1 MREGE
6 AMTDEAKAGSVE
18 TSGAST
24 GSRHVT
30 FDSPLGLMGVA
41 ANDAGLTY
49 VHMGVE
55 EIPPEWGPEEATPV
69 LAAAEEQLTAYFAGD
84 LKEFDLPL
92 GAVGTAFQQ
101 RVWAELVKIPYGQ
114 TWSYLEVA
122 ERLGDRKAVR
132 AVGLA
137 NGRNPIAIVVPCHRV
152 IGANGKLTGYAGGL
166 WRKERL
172 LSLERGEPALFG

>member
-1 MREGE
+1 
-6 AMTDEAKAGSVE
+6 MTTAIDPTA
-18 TSGAST
+18 
-24 GSRHVT
+24 RHLT
-30 FDSPLGLMGVA
+30 MESPLGLMAVSA
-41 ANDAGLTY
+41 VDAGVTY

-55 EIPPEWGPEEATPV
+55 EMKDAWGPEEATPV
-69 LAAAEEQLTAYFAGD
+69 LGAAVDQLEAYFAGD
-84 LKEFDLPL
+84 LKDFDLPL
-92 GAVGTAFQQ
+92 AAAGTAFQHK
-101 RVWAELVKIPYGQ
+101 VWKELCRIPYGE
-114 TWSYLEVA
+114 TVSYMDIA
-122 ERLGDRKAVR
+122 ERIGDRKAVR

>member
-1 MREGE
+1 MN
-6 AMTDEAKAGSVE
+6 
-18 TSGAST
+18 ST
-24 GSRHVT
+24 ARHLT
-30 FDSPLGLMGVA
+30 MDSPLGLMAVSA
-41 ANDAGLTY
+41 VDEGLTC

-55 EIPPEWGPEEATPV
+55 EMKDAWGPEEATPV
-69 LAAAEEQLTAYFAGD
+69 LEAAVDQLEAYFAGD

-92 GAVGTAFQQ
+92 AASGTDFQK
-101 RVWAELVKIPYGQ
+101 RVWAQLCRIPYGE
-114 TWSYLEVA
+114 TVA
-122 ERLGDRKAVR
+122 YMDIADRLGDRKAVR

-172 LSLERGEPALFG
+172 LSLERGEPALFA

>member
-1 MREGE
+1 
-6 AMTDEAKAGSVE
+6 MTTAVNSSA
-18 TSGAST
+18 
-24 GSRHVT
+24 RHLT
-30 FDSPLGLMGVA
+30 MESPLGLMAVSAVDEGV
-41 ANDAGLTY
+41 TY

-55 EIPPEWGPEEATPV
+55 EMKDAWGPEEATPV
-69 LAAAEEQLTAYFAGD
+69 LEAAVDQLEAYFAGE

-92 GAVGTAFQQ
+92 AAQGTAFQHK
-101 RVWAELVKIPYGQ
+101 VWAELCRIPYGE
-114 TWSYLEVA
+114 TVSYMDIA
-122 ERLGDRKAVR
+122 ERIGDRKAVR

-172 LSLERGEPALFG
+172 LSLERGEPALFA

>member
-1 MREGE
+1 MKVRVRPQAAE
-6 AMTDEAKAGSVE
+6 A
-18 TSGAST
+18 
-24 GSRHVT
+24 RHVT
-30 FDSPLGLMGVA
+30 FESPLGLMAVVAVEAGVT
-41 ANDAGLTY
+41 L

-55 EIPPEWGPEEATPV
+55 EIPPDWGPHEATPV
-69 LAAAEEQLTAYFAGD
+69 LEAAEEQLTAYFAGD

-92 GAVGTAFQQ
+92 AATGTPFQR
-101 RVWAELVKIPYGQ
+101 RVWSELVRIPYGQ
-114 TWSYLEVA
+114 TWSYMDVA
-122 ERLGDRKAVR
+122 ERIGDRKAVR

-172 LSLERGEPALFG
+172 LSLERGEPALFA

>member
-1 MREGE
+1 ME
-6 AMTDEAKAGSVE
+6 
-18 TSGAST
+18 
-24 GSRHVT
+24 
-30 FDSPLGLMGVA
+30 SPLGLMAVSA
-41 ANDAGLTY
+41 VDAGVTY

-55 EIPPEWGPEEATPV
+55 EMKDAWGPEEATPV
-69 LAAAEEQLTAYFAGD
+69 LGAAVDQLEAYFAGD
-84 LKEFDLPL
+84 LKDFDLPL
-92 GAVGTAFQQ
+92 AAAGTAFQHK
-101 RVWAELVKIPYGQ
+101 VWKELCRIPYGE
-114 TWSYLEVA
+114 TVSYMDIA
-122 ERLGDRKAVR
+122 ERIGDRKAVR